1 VLLDPFGL
9 KTRLSRYLSLN
20 QLKKKLNTL
29 EIFAAAHTQ
38 TSTRKTMLSKPA
50 GGSFK
55 AETLDS
61 G

>member
-1 VLLDPFGL
+1 VE
-9 KTRLSRYLSLN
+9 TELN

-29 EIFAAAHTQ
+29 EILAAAHTQ
-38 TSTRKTMLSKPA
+38 TSTRKTMLSKSSA
-50 GGSFK
+50 GAGSFK